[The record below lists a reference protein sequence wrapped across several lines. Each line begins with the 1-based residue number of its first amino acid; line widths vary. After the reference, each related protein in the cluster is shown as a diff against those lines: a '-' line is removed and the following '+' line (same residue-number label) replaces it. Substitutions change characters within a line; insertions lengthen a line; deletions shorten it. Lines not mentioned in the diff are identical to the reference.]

1 MNTRYRIT
9 GYYKK
14 PYRTQAFDTFD
25 KIAFKLYG
33 VEGVASHLIEANPQ
47 YSNVL
52 QFEPDVLLKLPKLE
66 EIEKSTLPQWKGGVV
81 G

>member
-1 MNTRYRIT
+1 MATRYRII

-14 PYRTQAFDTFD
+14 PYRTRAYDTFD
-25 KIAFKLYG
+25 KIAYNLYG
-33 VEGVASHLIEANPQ
+33 VEAVASYLIEANPQ

-66 EIEKSTLPQWKGGVV
+66 EIEKSTLPQWKGGE
-81 G
+81 

>member
-1 MNTRYRIT
+1 MATRYRIT

-25 KIAFKLYG
+25 KIAYKLYG
-33 VEGVASHLIEANPQ
+33 VETVASYIIEANPQ
-47 YSNVL
+47 YSDVL

-66 EIEKSTLPQWKGGVV
+66 EIEKSTLPQWKGGV
-81 G
+81 